1 MTVKITVYSREGA
14 DARFATKAE
23 LADVPAGRQGPPG
36 EKGAPGEQGPA
47 GERGADG
54 QPGAKGDTGPAG
66 PPGPPGP
73 PGPGGGGS
81 ALQLP
86 LQAGRHVPVVGFFGD
101 SWSTSSTM
109 GDIANLPA
117 VASRALGVVPMVSAV
132 DGSGFGYSAPGTA
145 NFEAETRVNAVCS
158 AAPNLV
164 VTVGSLNADKVIDNG
179 DVEGAAITEAVQT
192 FVQRVRAIL
201 PQVPIV
207 VVGPQPSSIAR
218 LLSRSGHV
226 NARATK
232 AGVDAAG
239 GVEQGVAF
247 VDWLGVSERQAVLWT
262 DGRECQTGDVV
273 VHNGVAWRITGHW
286 TPAPGVTP
294 ESAGAPAVQVS
305 AVLSGTGN
313 SGSVKG
319 DGTRDSLLLRDD
331 THPTT
336 IGGSAFGAELASRI
350 ASAASTLKT
359 WTDAKGVVVPV
370 RSGGS
375 VPPTPPPAG
384 DGLPVMAFMSGGWGD
399 PAKAFFTQ
407 TEVDAVTAL
416 KPDSIALPLQ
426 VTIDA
431 ADAAVAIAVQ
441 APDQEGTQR
450 RFRDSSLQGLR
461 NNGIN
466 VAGFTDCLTSI
477 EAAGIKVVPNV
488 RNGLTDAS
496 AQYYTSTDGK
506 MFTLL
511 GSRPGMP
518 YTTLHGRGQSR
529 LREIMAEAYP
539 AFVRMVE
546 ATDAAADWHITD
558 PVRAA
563 QQILVSAA
571 VMGPTVWSTLPSR
584 APQGVWVLV
593 ANKDEQAAARL
604 AAQTAGV
611 NIVGWAVGSAAA
623 LAAVKGA

>member
-1 MTVKITVYSREGA
+1 MTVKMTVYSREGA

-23 LADVPAGRQGPPG
+23 LAAVPAGQPGAKGDPGDRGP
-36 EKGAPGEQGPA
+36 AGEQGPP

-73 PGPGGGGS
+73 GGGGS
-81 ALQLP
+81 GLSLP
-86 LQAGRHVPVVGFFGD
+86 LQKGRGVPVVGFFGD
-101 SWSTSSTM
+101 SWSTSSPM

-145 NFEAETRVNAVCS
+145 NFEAETRVNAVCA
-158 AAPNLV
+158 AAPNLI

-179 DVEGAAITEAVQT
+179 DTEGATITTAVQT
-192 FVQRVRAIL
+192 FVQRVRTVL
-201 PQVPIV
+201 PQVPII
-207 VVGPQPSSIAR
+207 VVGPQPSSVAR

-239 GVEQGVAF
+239 GAERGIAF

-262 DGRECQTGDVV
+262 DGRESQAGDVV
-273 VHNGVAWRITGHW
+273 VHNGVAWRVTEHW
-286 TPAPGVTP
+286 APAPGVTP
-294 ESAGAPAVQVS
+294 ESAGAPTVQVS

-313 SGSVKG
+313 SGNIKG

-336 IGGSAFGAELASRI
+336 LGGSAFGAELASRI
-350 ASAASTLKT
+350 ASAASTLKA
-359 WTDAKGVVVPV
+359 WTDTQGVVVPV
-370 RSGGS
+370 RSGGA

-384 DGLPVMAFMSGGWGD
+384 DGLPVMAFMSNGWGD

-441 APDQEGTQR
+441 APDQAGTQR

-477 EAAGIKVVPNV
+477 EAAGVKVVPNV
-488 RNGLTDAS
+488 KNGLTDAA

-511 GSRPGMP
+511 GSRPRAP
-518 YTTLHGRGQSR
+518 YTMLHGRGQSR
-529 LREIMAEAYP
+529 LREIMAETYP

-558 PVRAA
+558 TVRAA

-571 VMGPTVWSTLPSR
+571 VMGPTVWATLPSR

-593 ANKDEQAAARL
+593 ANRDEQAAARL
-604 AAQTAGV
+604 AAQNAGV

>member
-1 MTVKITVYSREGA
+1 MASKITAYSREGA
-14 DARFATKAE
+14 DAKFATKEEVA
-23 LADVPAGRQGPPG
+23 AIPAGKQGPPG
-36 EKGAPGEQGPA
+36 APGEKGDRGPA

-54 QPGAKGDTGPAG
+54 QPGAKGDIGPAG

-73 PGPGGGGS
+73 AATGS
-81 ALQLP
+81 GLSLP
-86 LQAGRHVPVVGFFGD
+86 LQKGRGVPVVGFFGD

-145 NFEAETRVNAVCS
+145 DFEAESRVNAVCA
-158 AAPNLV
+158 AAPNLI
-164 VTVGSLNADKVIDNG
+164 VTVGSLNADKAVDNG
-179 DVEGAAITEAVQT
+179 DTEGAAITAAVET

-201 PQVPIV
+201 PQVPII
-207 VVGPQPSSIAR
+207 VVGPQPSSVAR

-239 GVEQGVAF
+239 GTEQGVAF
-247 VDWLGVSERQAVLWT
+247 VDWLGVAERQAVLWT
-262 DGRECQTGDVV
+262 DSRECQAGDVV
-273 VHNGVAWRITGHW
+273 VHNGVAWRVTEHW
-286 TPAPGVTP
+286 TPVPGVTP
-294 ESAGAPAVQVS
+294 ESAGAPTVQVS

-313 SGSVKG
+313 SGSAKG

-336 IGGSAFGAELASRI
+336 LGGSAFGAELASRI
-350 ASAASTLKT
+350 VSAASTLKG
-359 WTDAKGVVVPV
+359 WTDAKGVVIPV
-370 RSGGS
+370 RSGGT

-384 DGLPVMAFMSGGWGD
+384 DGLPVMAFMSNGWGD

-407 TEVDAVTAL
+407 AEIDAVTAL

-441 APDQEGTQR
+441 AQDQAGTQR

-466 VAGFTDCLTSI
+466 VAGFADCLTSI
-477 EAAGIKVVPNV
+477 EAAGVQVVPNV
-488 RNGLTDAS
+488 KNGLTDAS

-511 GSRPGMP
+511 GSRPKAP

-529 LREIMAEAYP
+529 LREIMSEQYP

-546 ATDAAADWHITD
+546 ATDASADWHITD
-558 PVRAA
+558 TVRAA

-571 VMGPTVWSTLPSR
+571 VMGPTVWGTLPSR

-604 AAQTAGV
+604 AAKTAGV

-623 LAAVKGA
+623 LAAVKGT

>member
-1 MTVKITVYSREGA
+1 
-14 DARFATKAE
+14 
-23 LADVPAGRQGPPG
+23 
-36 EKGAPGEQGPA
+36 
-47 GERGADG
+47 
-54 QPGAKGDTGPAG
+54 
-66 PPGPPGP
+66 
-73 PGPGGGGS
+73 
-81 ALQLP
+81 
-86 LQAGRHVPVVGFFGD
+86 
-101 SWSTSSTM
+101 
-109 GDIANLPA
+109 
-117 VASRALGVVPMVSAV
+117 MVSAV

-145 NFEAETRVNAVCS
+145 DFEAESRVNAVCA
-158 AAPNLV
+158 AAPNLI
-164 VTVGSLNADKVIDNG
+164 VTVGSLNADKAVDNG
-179 DVEGAAITEAVQT
+179 DTEGAAITAAVET

-201 PQVPIV
+201 PQVPII
-207 VVGPQPSSIAR
+207 VVGPQPSSVAR
-218 LLSRSGHV
+218 LLSRSAHV

-232 AGVDAAG
+232 AGVRAAG
-239 GVEQGVAF
+239 GTEQGVAF
-247 VDWLGVSERQAVLWT
+247 VDWLGVAERQAVLWT
-262 DGRECQTGDVV
+262 DSRECQAGDVV
-273 VHNGVAWRITGHW
+273 VHNGVAWRVTEHW
-286 TPAPGVTP
+286 TPVPGVTP
-294 ESAGAPAVQVS
+294 ESAGAPTVQVS

-313 SGSVKG
+313 SGSAKG

-336 IGGSAFGAELASRI
+336 LGGSAFGAELASRI
-350 ASAASTLKT
+350 VSAASTLKG
-359 WTDAKGVVVPV
+359 WTDAKGVVIPV
-370 RSGGS
+370 RSGGT

-384 DGLPVMAFMSGGWGD
+384 DGLPVMAFMSNGWGD

-407 TEVDAVTAL
+407 AEIDAVTAL

-441 APDQEGTQR
+441 AQDQAGTQR

-466 VAGFTDCLTSI
+466 VAGFADCLTSI
-477 EAAGIKVVPNV
+477 EAAGVQVVPNV
-488 RNGLTDAS
+488 KNGLTDAS

-511 GSRPGMP
+511 GSRPKAP

-529 LREIMAEAYP
+529 LREIMSEQYP

-546 ATDAAADWHITD
+546 ATDASADWHITD
-558 PVRAA
+558 TVRAA

-571 VMGPTVWSTLPSR
+571 VMGPTVWGTLPSR

-604 AAQTAGV
+604 AAKTAGV

-623 LAAVKGA
+623 LAAVKGT

>member
-1 MTVKITVYSREGA
+1 MASKITAYSREGA
-14 DARFATKAE
+14 DAKFATKEEVA
-23 LADVPAGRQGPPG
+23 AIPAGKQGPPG
-36 EKGAPGEQGPA
+36 APGEKGDRGPA

-54 QPGAKGDTGPAG
+54 QPGAKGDIGPAG

-73 PGPGGGGS
+73 AATGS
-81 ALQLP
+81 GLSLP
-86 LQAGRHVPVVGFFGD
+86 LQKGRGVPVVGFFGD

-145 NFEAETRVNAVCS
+145 AFEAESRVNAVCA
-158 AAPNLV
+158 AAPNLI
-164 VTVGSLNADKVIDNG
+164 VTVGSLNADKAVDNG
-179 DVEGAAITEAVQT
+179 DTEGAAITAAVET

-201 PQVPIV
+201 PQVPII
-207 VVGPQPSSIAR
+207 VVGPQPSSVAR
-218 LLSRSGHV
+218 LLSRSGSV

-239 GVEQGVAF
+239 GTEQGVAF
-247 VDWLGVSERQAVLWT
+247 VDWLGVAERQAVLWT
-262 DGRECQTGDVV
+262 DSRECQAGDVV
-273 VHNGVAWRITGHW
+273 VHNGVAWRVTEHW
-286 TPAPGVTP
+286 TPVPGVTP
-294 ESAGAPAVQVS
+294 ESAGAPTVQVS

-313 SGSVKG
+313 SGSAKG

-336 IGGSAFGAELASRI
+336 LGGSAFGAELASRI
-350 ASAASTLKT
+350 VSAASTLKG
-359 WTDAKGVVVPV
+359 WTDAKGVVIPV
-370 RSGGS
+370 RSGGT
-375 VPPTPPPAG
+375 VPPPPAG
-384 DGLPVMAFMSGGWGD
+384 DGLPVMAFMSNGWGD

-407 TEVDAVTAL
+407 AEIDAVTAL

-441 APDQEGTQR
+441 AKDQAGTQR

-466 VAGFTDCLTSI
+466 VAGFADCLTSI
-477 EAAGIKVVPNV
+477 EAAGVQVVPNV
-488 RNGLTDAS
+488 KNGLTDAS

-511 GSRPGMP
+511 GSRPKAP

-529 LREIMAEAYP
+529 LREIMSEQYP

-546 ATDAAADWHITD
+546 ATDASADWHVTD
-558 PVRAA
+558 TVRAA

-571 VMGPTVWSTLPSR
+571 VMGPTVWGTLPSR

-604 AAQTAGV
+604 AAKTAGV

-623 LAAVKGA
+623 LAAVKGT